1 MHHVR
6 QMRARS
12 ATRHRVAVI
21 RLAVLIGALVL
32 SSCGGSAGTTTAT
45 PTAAAPTVAA
55 SASGAALL
63 LTPANSVPQQFQW
76 TKAPASFPAGA
87 EIAVMEGDSSKP
99 GPYALRLKFP
109 DGYTV
114 PLHSHPVDE
123 HVTVIQG
130 TILLGVGPTARKETA
145 VEMPTGS
152 FFLIPSMTQHQVWA
166 KGVTIV
172 QSHSVGPS
180 ALVYVNPADDPRK

>member
-1 MHHVR
+1 M
-6 QMRARS
+6 
-12 ATRHRVAVI
+12 I
-21 RLAVLIGALVL
+21 RLAVLVGALVL

-45 PTAAAPTVAA
+45 PTAAPIVAA
-55 SASGAALL
+55 SASAAPLL
-63 LTPANSVPQQFQW
+63 YTPANSVPQQFQW
-76 TKAPASFPAGA
+76 TKAPASYPAGA
-87 EIAVMEGDSSKP
+87 EIIVMEGDSSKP

-114 PLHSHPVDE
+114 PLHSHPIDE

-130 TILLGVGPTARKETA
+130 TIFLGVGPTAKRETA
-145 VEMPTGS
+145 VEMPTGA
-152 FFLIPSMTQHQVWA
+152 FFLIPSMTQHQVWV

>member
-1 MHHVR
+1 
-6 QMRARS
+6 
-12 ATRHRVAVI
+12 VI
-21 RLAVLIGALVL
+21 RLAVLVGALVL
-32 SSCGGSAGTTTAT
+32 SSCGGSAGTTAAT
-45 PTAAAPTVAA
+45 PTAAAQTVAA
-55 SASGAALL
+55 SPSAAAVLF
-63 LTPANSVPQQFQW
+63 TPVSSALQQFQW
-76 TKAPASFPAGA
+76 VKAPAAYPAGA
-87 EIAVMEGDSSKP
+87 EIVVMEGDSSKP

-130 TILLGVGPTARKETA
+130 TIFLGMGPTAKRETA
-145 VEMPTGS
+145 LELPAGS

-172 QSHSVGPS
+172 QAHSVGPS

>member
-1 MHHVR
+1 VS
-6 QMRARS
+6 S
-12 ATRHRVAVI
+12 A
-21 RLAVLIGALVL
+21 L
-32 SSCGGSAGTTTAT
+32 
-45 PTAAAPTVAA
+45 
-55 SASGAALL
+55 
-63 LTPANSVPQQFQW
+63 QQFQW
-76 TKAPASFPAGA
+76 VKAPAAYPAGA
-87 EIAVMEGDSSKP
+87 EIVVMEGDSSKP

-130 TILLGVGPTARKETA
+130 TIFLGVGPTAKRETA
-145 VEMPTGS
+145 MELPAGS

-172 QSHSVGPS
+172 QAHSVGPS

>member
-1 MHHVR
+1 M
-6 QMRARS
+6 
-12 ATRHRVAVI
+12 I
-21 RLAVLIGALVL
+21 RLAVLVGALVL

-45 PTAAAPTVAA
+45 PTAAPIVAA
-55 SASGAALL
+55 SASAAPLL
-63 LTPANSVPQQFQW
+63 YTPANSVPQQFQW
-76 TKAPASFPAGA
+76 TKAPASYPAGA
-87 EIAVMEGDSSKP
+87 EIIVMEGDSSKP

-130 TILLGVGPTARKETA
+130 TIFLGVGPTAKRETA

>member
-1 MHHVR
+1 M
-6 QMRARS
+6 
-12 ATRHRVAVI
+12 I

-32 SSCGGSAGTTTAT
+32 SSCGAAAGPTGTS
-45 PTAAAPTVAA
+45 PTAVTPTVAA
-55 SASGAALL
+55 SASAGALL
-63 LTPANSVPQQFQW
+63 LTPANSAPQQFQW

-87 EIAVMEGDSSKP
+87 EIVVMEGDSSKP

-130 TILLGVGPTARKETA
+130 TVLLGIGPAAKKETA

-152 FFLIPSMTQHQVWA
+152 FFLIPSMTLHQVWA
-166 KGVTIV
+166 KGVTIL

-180 ALVYVNPADDPRK
+180 AVVYLNPADDPRKP